1 MYVALL
7 GIGSAMAVFGFLQ
20 AAHPPFQKWW
30 YKTRWYNPD
39 PKKIKEVNSV
49 EYKTAVFHM
58 KVAGGKAALVGAL
71 LVLFSLSQLGLI

>member
-1 MYVALL
+1 MYITLL
-7 GIGSAMAVFGFLQ
+7 GIGSLMTVFGLLQ

-39 PKKIKEVNSV
+39 PKKIADMNSE

-58 KVAGGKAALVGAL
+58 KMAGGRAALVGAL
-71 LVLFSLSQLGLI
+71 LVLLSLSQLGLI